1 MVRYFEQDLILVKE
15 KLNLMANLVVSNIYF
30 AIKMLVDRTDSQSG
44 QIFAQE
50 EKINSLQ
57 IEIDNDCQEFIALHQ
72 PVASDLRLLISALKI
87 SSELERIGDQAV
99 NITQASLELIR
110 QPELKPLVDT
120 PRMADLV
127 QKMVKDSLDSF
138 VNKDSL
144 LARDVL
150 QRDDQI
156 DDFKD
161 QIRSELV
168 EFMSRDPGSISR
180 ALQLIMISRH
190 LERIADHATNIAE
203 DVVFL
208 VEGKDIR
215 HHLEQR
221 SGQNLDQP
229 Q

>member
-1 MVRYFEQDLILVKE
+1 MVRYFEQDLNLVKE

-50 EKINSLQ
+50 ENINSLQ

-72 PVASDLRLLISALKI
+72 PVARDLRLLISALKI

-99 NITQASLELIR
+99 NITQAALELIR

-127 QKMVKDSLDSF
+127 QKMVKDALDSF
-138 VNKDSL
+138 VNKDSR
-144 LARDVL
+144 LARDLL

-221 SGQNLDQP
+221 SDHKLGRPL
-229 Q
+229 

>member
-1 MVRYFEQDLILVKE
+1 MVRYFEQDLNLVKE

-127 QKMVKDSLDSF
+127 QKMVKDALDSF

-150 QRDDQI
+150 QRDDRI

-168 EFMSRDPGSISR
+168 EFMSRDPGSIYR

-221 SGQNLDQP
+221 SVHKLGRPL
-229 Q
+229 

>member
-30 AIKMLVDRTDSQSG
+30 AIKMLVDRTESQSG

-127 QKMVKDSLDSF
+127 QKMVKDALDSF
-138 VNKDSL
+138 VNKDSR

-168 EFMSRDPGSISR
+168 EFMSRAPGSISR
-180 ALQLIMISRH
+180 ALQLIMMYRH

-215 HHLEQR
+215 HHLEQT
-221 SGQNLDQP
+221 SGQNL
-229 Q
+229 

>member
-1 MVRYFEQDLILVKE
+1 MVRYFEQDLNLVKE
-15 KLNLMANLVVSNIYF
+15 KLNQMANLVVSNIYI
-30 AIKMLVDRTDSQSG
+30 AIKMLMERNDSQSG

-50 EKINSLQ
+50 ERINSLQ

-87 SSELERIGDQAV
+87 SSDLERIGDQAV

-110 QPELKPLVDT
+110 QPQLKPLVDT
-120 PRMADLV
+120 PKMADIV
-127 QKMVKDSLDSF
+127 QKMVKDALDSF
-138 VNKDSL
+138 VNKDSQ

-150 QRDDQI
+150 QRDDQA
-156 DDFKD
+156 DDFKNH
-161 QIRSELV
+161 ICSELV
-168 EFMSRDPGSISR
+168 EFMSRDPSNISR

-203 DVVFL
+203 DVVYL

-215 HHLEQR
+215 HHLEKKSVQD
-221 SGQNLDQP
+221 LDQL